1 MIAHLQATGLTCT
14 IGRRQILTGV
24 DLAVKHGE
32 TIAVVGPNGSGKST
46 LLRVLAGTRPP
57 AAGRLTLG
65 GVDLGEMAAR
75 RRARAIALVG
85 QEDELPADLLVGE
98 FVALGRTPHRMPWA
112 GGDAAELDIVLGAL
126 ARVELADAI
135 ARPVDQLSGGERRRV
150 VLARALAQDANLLIL
165 DEPTNHLDIRQQL
178 ALLDLVRG
186 LGRTVVMALHDLNLA
201 AASCD
206 RIAVLHDGRVLP
218 AADPATALAPGIV
231 RRVFGVDTTAVTHP
245 VTGRLHLLF
254 APATRR
260 NDDPPIST
268 HAGDGLGR
276 RAAVDRMRS

>member
-1 MIAHLQATGLTCT
+1 
-14 IGRRQILTGV
+14 
-24 DLAVKHGE
+24 
-32 TIAVVGPNGSGKST
+32 
-46 LLRVLAGTRPP
+46 
-57 AAGRLTLG
+57 
-65 GVDLGEMAAR
+65 
-75 RRARAIALVG
+75 
-85 QEDELPADLLVGE
+85 
-98 FVALGRTPHRMPWA
+98 MPWA
-112 GGDAAELDIVLGAL
+112 GGDAAELETVVGAL

-150 VLARALAQDANLLIL
+150 LLARALAQDANLLIL

-186 LGRTVVMALHDLNLA
+186 LGRTVVMAMHDLNL

-206 RIAVLHDGRVLP
+206 RIAVLHDGRALP
-218 AADPATALAPGIV
+218 AADPATALAPDIV

-260 NDDPPIST
+260 NDDPAISN